1 MKKQDNSS
9 FVGKKSMKAVV
20 ILAGLAVMTACGPS
34 ESEDESMVPAPA
46 ADEAEAPAPA
56 MDDAGDEAQ
65 EVAPPSVDETQGRD
79 PTTGAPG

>member
-46 ADEAEAPAPA
+46 